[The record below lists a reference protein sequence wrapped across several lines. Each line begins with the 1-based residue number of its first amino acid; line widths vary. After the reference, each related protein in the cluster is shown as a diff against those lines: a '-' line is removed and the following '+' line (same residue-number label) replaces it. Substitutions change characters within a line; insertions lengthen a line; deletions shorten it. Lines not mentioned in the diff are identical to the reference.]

1 MSHYYTNQSNTKS
14 KPALIKAYFPFQ
26 VFDFWTDHGV
36 FSKSTVDFGSR
47 LLIETA
53 RHHLPMGRILDV
65 GCGYGPIGIV
75 LASLWPTQRM
85 DMVDINDRA
94 IALATK
100 NAALNQCENVTVFF
114 SDLFSAVDATYAM
127 ILSNPPVRAGKHIVH
142 AMISEAKTYLIDDG
156 TFWIVLQQK
165 QGATSAKQKMM
176 DVFGNVAIM
185 AKDKGYLILCSRNT
199 KEEGNA

>member
-26 VFDFWTDHGV
+26 EFDFWTDHGV
-36 FSKSTVDFGSR
+36 FSKNTIDFGSR

-53 RHHLPMGRILDV
+53 RHHLPNGRILDV

-94 IALATK
+94 IALAAK
-100 NAALNQCENVTVFF
+100 NATLNHCENVTVFF
-114 SDLFSAVDATYAM
+114 SDLFSRVEATYAM

-142 AMISEAKTYLIDDG
+142 AMISEAKTYLIDEG
-156 TFWIVLQQK
+156 TFWIVLQTK
-165 QGATSAKQKMM
+165 QGAASAKQKMM
-176 DVFGNVAIM
+176 DVFGNVEVV
-185 AKDKGYLILCSRNT
+185 AKDKGYLILCSRKT

>member
-26 VFDFWTDHGV
+26 AFDFWTDHGV
-36 FSKSTVDFGSR
+36 FSKNTIDFGTR

-53 RHHLPMGRILDV
+53 RHHLPNGRILDV

-94 IALATK
+94 IALASK
-100 NAALNQCENVTVFF
+100 NATLNHCENVTVFY
-114 SDLFSAVDATYAM
+114 SDLFSDIDASYAM

-142 AMISEAKTYLIDDG
+142 AMISEAKNHLIDEG

-165 QGATSAKQKMM
+165 QGAASAKQKMM
-176 DVFGNVAIM
+176 DVFGHVEVM
-185 AKDKGYLILCSRNT
+185 AKDKGYLILVSRKT